1 MEKTHSAIINHCYWP
16 GKEDDIHKW
25 VSWYFHNVEVEYTF
39 RSESRAREC
48 HVYLCV
54 YFLKIVKVK
63 VCSNMW
69 NRKGD
74 SRQNKSSLSLS
85 VGLGAGLGGRQTE
98 QTKWFFFHTA
108 L

>member
-1 MEKTHSAIINHCYWP
+1 MQSSTTAIGLARRTTFTSGSVGIFIMLRWNTHS
-16 GKEDDIHKW
+16 GLK
-25 VSWYFHNVEVEYTF
+25 VEHGSV
-39 RSESRAREC
+39 
-48 HVYLCV
+48 VYLCV